1 MDVFLVP
8 LGANRYELYCE
19 PAHPPPSTDSASG
32 ESLKSKATRAFGKL
46 LAEGEEARRSAA
58 AGEQAPSGKLRRWA
72 TRKFAEAVAEQ
83 RLLWH
88 VRGQTAIRLVHPDDL
103 DGPSAMAISRAQL
116 QIDYEKHRRW
126 TGIDSLLT
134 IGSVPFVLVPGPNV
148 IGYYFLFR
156 TVGHY
161 LSMRGASQGLGG
173 VTWEPVASSEL
184 TRLRGAFGLAPE
196 ARTARVEEIARVLGL
211 ERLGAFVEDA
221 AGSS

>member
-8 LGANRYELYCE
+8 LGANRHELYCE
-19 PAHPPPSTDSASG
+19 PAHPTPPADAAAADT
-32 ESLKSKATRAFGKL
+32 LKSKASRTFNKL
-46 LAEGEEARRSAA
+46 LAEGEEARRSTA
-58 AGEQAPSGKLRRWA
+58 AGEPPPTGKLRRWA

-88 VRGQTAIRLVHPDDL
+88 LRGQTSIRLVHPDDL
-103 DGPSAMAISRAQL
+103 DGPAAIAAATSQL

-156 TVGHY
+156 TIGHY

-173 VTWEPVASSEL
+173 VTWEPVPSSEL
-184 TRLRGAFGLAPE
+184 TRLRDAFALAPD

-211 ERLGAFVEDA
+211 ERLGAFVDDA

>member
-8 LGANRYELYCE
+8 LGADRYELYCE
-19 PAHPPPSTDSASG
+19 PAHQEPPDAASA
-32 ESLKSKATRAFGKL
+32 ETLKSKASRTFNKL
-46 LAEGEEARRSAA
+46 LAEGEEARRTAA
-58 AGEQAPSGKLRRWA
+58 AGEPPPTGKLRRWA

-88 VRGQTAIRLVHPDDL
+88 VRGQTELRLVHPDDL
-103 DGPSAMAISRAQL
+103 EGTAAIAAARAQL
-116 QIDYEKHRRW
+116 QVDFEKHRRW

-156 TVGHY
+156 TVGHF
-161 LSMRGASQGLGG
+161 LSMRGASQGLGS
-173 VTWEPVASSEL
+173 VTWQPVASPEL
-184 TRLRGAFGLAPE
+184 TGLRSAFALAPD
-196 ARTARVEEIARVLGL
+196 ARTARVEEIARLLGL